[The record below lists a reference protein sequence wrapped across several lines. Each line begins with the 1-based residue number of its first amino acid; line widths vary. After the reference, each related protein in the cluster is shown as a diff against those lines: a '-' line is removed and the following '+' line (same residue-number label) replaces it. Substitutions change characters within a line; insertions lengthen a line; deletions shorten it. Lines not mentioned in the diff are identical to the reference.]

1 VSAVADVARLLD
13 LSATYTRDD
22 LILDGTSAEA
32 KLGKAVLDAQLER
45 TMEGATTLTLEV
57 ADDDWSLLE
66 ADELLGSKRLSRDL
80 EIQLD
85 GLTFVLA
92 ELEKV
97 DGGESLVFYD
107 EPTVRLMDHK
117 RRMKAS
123 RNAMTRAQFFGM
135 LCRAAGVKLYS
146 VERDKVQPIAALDKA
161 DAKTLADYKAKKS
174 GVKTPARDAKV
185 LFTIHG
191 PGSWFG
197 RTGPG
202 GAADSGDPTGKT
214 ASGKPNY
221 AKGIAVHRPGM
232 SWQESSAKYL
242 NGWWR
247 VTGPNGKR
255 GVFQQID
262 AGPVDRV
269 VDMTPAAL
277 EDIGYTTANFPTD
290 STFKLEYLGK
300 NKPSGVDTSTTAAD
314 QRVHIAKYEFR
325 VQAGENYLDAGVR
338 LADEV
343 RWRCFSTGT
352 GYVFDNDRTLAKADP
367 SVTLREGGDGV
378 DKIRWLW
385 TRKHSIDELQVT
397 VRLIPWAAP
406 PGAVALVEGEGPADG
421 RWLVRSIQSGLLG
434 EERSADITLG
444 RPQAPKKE
452 PASTVSSISVPG
464 KSGSGD
470 APGGRGSVVVAPGAN
485 RSGVGLQKPVM
496 DFLALMAG
504 LMPSHKVTVTT
515 GTAHDQ
521 YTTSGTVSDHWGG
534 NAADLGVGGDIRG
547 GGGDAHLGNIMASAA
562 LQVCGVKKAQADRQA
577 RSGQGLDF
585 GRAYSWQ
592 GHRVQI
598 GWRTMVGGNHYT
610 HVHVGC
616 A

>member
-1 VSAVADVARLLD
+1 MSAAGDVARLLD

-22 LILDGTSAEA
+22 LILDGKAAEA

-57 ADDDWSLLE
+57 ADDDWSLLD

-80 EIQLD
+80 KIELD
-85 GLTFVLA
+85 GLTFILA

-174 GVKTPARDAKV
+174 SVKTPARDAKV

-202 GAADSGDPTGKT
+202 GAVDPGDTSGKT

-262 AGPVDRV
+262 AGPLDRV

-277 EDIGYTTANFPTD
+277 KDIGYTTANFPTD

-325 VQAGENYLDAGVR
+325 VQAGENYLDTGVR

-343 RWRCFSTGT
+343 RWRCFSTGA

-385 TRKHSIDELQVT
+385 TRKHSIDELAVT

-421 RWLVRSIQSGLLG
+421 KWLVRSIQSGLLG
-434 EERSADITLG
+434 EGRSADITLG

-452 PASTVSSISVPG
+452 PASTVSSISVARSAGDSGAGDGYTG
-464 KSGSGD
+464 KFSGSPKNIIDVIVLPMARAHGINRTTAQND
-470 APGGRGSVVVAPGAN
+470 A
-485 RSGVGLQKPVM
+485 
-496 DFLALMAG
+496 
-504 LMPSHKVTVTT
+504 
-515 GTAHDQ
+515 
-521 YTTSGTVSDHWGG
+521 G
-534 NAADLGVGGDIRG
+534 NAAHGPVTNGNPSDHQGPPSQRWAADMGNGWMTRNERSLAAALAKRFDIPWRGTGISSAVHDGYRFQLIFGIDLGVAG
-547 GGGDAHLGNIMASAA
+547 GGE
-562 LQVCGVKKAQADRQA
+562 
-577 RSGQGLDF
+577 
-585 GRAYSWQ
+585 
-592 GHRVQI
+592 HR
-598 GWRTMVGGNHYT
+598 N
-610 HVHVGC
+610 HVHFGVRRV
-616 A
+616 